1 MMRAFWRW
9 VCRRA
14 GEPAPIDRDEIAA
27 RYREHDRNIA
37 RQREAIKKV
46 DYVEGAIRR
55 RIGTGAW
62 SADLITG
69 AYRPR
74 PSQEEE
80 DQGD

>member
-1 MMRAFWRW
+1 MLGLL
-9 VCRRA
+9 CRLFRKRP
-14 GEPAPIDRDEIAA
+14 EPPAIDESHIAA
-27 RYREHDRNIA
+27 KYREHDRNIA